1 MYCGSLHEPYVHVM
15 NKKNSDSKDDIRL
28 RVMRL
33 LDEDANLSQR
43 AIADRLGVSLGSVN
57 YCVKALVEKGWV
69 KVDNFRRSDNKLAY
83 AYILTPQGVSA
94 RISQTKSFLRY
105 KLEEY
110 TKLQAEIIRL
120 EADVALSAQN
130 EIDKKSPKV
139 E

>member
-1 MYCGSLHEPYVHVM
+1 VPKSCVHSM
-15 NKKNSDSKDDIRL
+15 NKKNQASREEIRL

-33 LDEDANLSQR
+33 VDGEPNLSQR

-83 AYILTPQGVSA
+83 VYILTPRGAAA
-94 RISQTKSFLRY
+94 RLLQTKIFLNN

-110 TKLQAEIIRL
+110 KELKAEIIRL
-120 EADVALSAQN
+120 EAEVALDAADECN
-130 EIDKKSPKV
+130 Y
-139 E
+139 

>member
-1 MYCGSLHEPYVHVM
+1 MCCGSLDEPYVQSM
-15 NKKNSDSKDDIRL
+15 NKKNQASREEIRL

-33 LDEDANLSQR
+33 LNEDPKMSQR
-43 AIADRLGVSLGSVN
+43 LIADRLGVSLGSIN

-83 AYILTPQGVSA
+83 AYILTPQGVNA
-94 RISQTKSFLRY
+94 RLLQTKSFLRN

-110 TKLQAEIIRL
+110 KLLKDEIIRL
-120 EADVALSAQN
+120 ET
-130 EIDKKSPKV
+130 EIAFGDDGDNNSLFR